1 MSYSIQAPDL
11 AYAREQDGGGDWM
24 YMDPTPGLSNTTI
37 MSIKEGTIQPKSFKL
52 AQNYPNP
59 FNPVTTLQYDLPEN
73 ALVNITIHDMTG
85 RVVRNLINSQ
95 QSAGFKLVRW
105 NATNDNGAPASAG
118 VYLYKIQV
126 GDFVDTR
133 KMILLK

>member
-1 MSYSIQAPDL
+1 M

-59 FNPVTTLQYDLPEN
+59 FNPTTNISFELLEDAMVSIRVFDVSGRMVN
-73 ALVNITIHDMTG
+73 NLVSGYHSIGSYTAQWD
-85 RVVRNLINSQ
+85 
-95 QSAGFKLVRW
+95 AKD
-105 NATNDNGAPASAG
+105 DNGQPVSAG
-118 VYLYKIQV
+118 VYLYVIDVNNTQYSK
-126 GDFVDTR
+126 